1 MASLI
6 PDQLMENEIWMIMKT
21 PEMKEIK
28 YSHGLWQ
35 KSKQWDFSEGLPR
48 CLPPPAVPCRLRGER
63 GPAGRAPAVPRP
75 WEMQRALEVP
85 KSHP

>member
-35 KSKQWDFSEGLPR
+35 KSKQWDFSEGLPPS
-48 CLPPPAVPCRLRGER
+48 LPPSPASCRRRLCHL
-63 GPAGRAPAVPRP
+63 PATAGTSARSPHPA
-75 WEMQRALEVP
+75 
-85 KSHP
+85 SHEDFCEK